1 MRCVQRWNV
10 VVLVFLS
17 TFFLGRG
24 GHAEVVPD
32 SDSITAIFEG
42 VEGEIIGF
50 NEQHNELV
58 FYKLLGNSLKQHA
71 TVSVQGAV
79 SQVVVDKDGYLVASG
94 AGKKDRQAPIRIYRI
109 PKAREGATLIYKK
122 QTPRTQVVGLKT
134 CGDKIWLDFFNSKY
148 FTSIGYLKPIDN
160 GQFDFFET
168 LSIRMGSSFDC
179 FGERI
184 IIGRSYGDI
193 QGADGDLIL
202 VENGKQTLL
211 PSYRGVRGLRV
222 LSDDSII
229 IGDGW
234 HSNYGKIAQ
243 GRVSLLSRHKTDE
256 RFHLEILANSTSN
269 YNFTKFIPI
278 PAQSSSY
285 VLALGSKDVGLVS
298 LTEKAAFKSVYKQKN
313 SNTLMDAAVVKV
325 SGGVVTLAILDG
337 QLSVQ
342 EIVMPNR

>member
-1 MRCVQRWNV
+1 
-10 VVLVFLS
+10 
-17 TFFLGRG
+17 
-24 GHAEVVPD
+24 
-32 SDSITAIFEG
+32 
-42 VEGEIIGF
+42 
-50 NEQHNELV
+50 
-58 FYKLLGNSLKQHA
+58 
-71 TVSVQGAV
+71 
-79 SQVVVDKDGYLVASG
+79 
-94 AGKKDRQAPIRIYRI
+94 
-109 PKAREGATLIYKK
+109 
-122 QTPRTQVVGLKT
+122 
-134 CGDKIWLDFFNSKY
+134 
-148 FTSIGYLKPIDN
+148 
-160 GQFDFFET
+160 
-168 LSIRMGSSFDC
+168 MGSSFDC
-179 FGERI
+179 VGETL

-222 LSDDSII
+222 LSDGSII

-243 GRVSLLSRHKTDE
+243 GRVSLLSRHKTDK

-298 LTEKAAFKSVYKQKN
+298 VAAKDSFVSVYKQKN

-325 SGGVVTLAILDG
+325 SRGVATIAILDG

-342 EIVMPNR
+342 EVSVPNR